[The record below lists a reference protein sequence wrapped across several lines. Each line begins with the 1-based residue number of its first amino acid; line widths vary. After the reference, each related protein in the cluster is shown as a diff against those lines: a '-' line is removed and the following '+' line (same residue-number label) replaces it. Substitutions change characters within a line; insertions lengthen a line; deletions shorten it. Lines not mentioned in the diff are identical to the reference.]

1 MSIQAI
7 KFVAATVLVAINS
20 ISSLF
25 AFYIGFRG
33 VSRDNFSMSW
43 STVFSILNHFSIGL
57 FIGLSIL
64 GLYSGSAVKF
74 QIVQRK
80 LLKSSTFQHYP
91 LPETILCLG
100 IFFLFTLEWFLQRV
114 MCKVCDNDN
123 EKSLHE
129 NNVLQKHSECIQD
142 EDLSDADEVELLV
155 WSKNSKVTP
164 TPRNRKLKYSS
175 SSRNSYVK
183 QYFSFGKSVLLSCAL
198 SLHSFFEGVSFG
210 VMNSFD
216 QVISMTVGMVMHQ
229 FLCAATLGFRL
240 AQSSVTH
247 IKRYIAIFVLL
258 CYLLVFPSGVL
269 SGYWFYEL
277 FTNSYAINSN
287 LTSLTNNS
295 FGLHEHEISGYIVIG
310 LVQNFA
316 ASSFLYVIL
325 FDALPTVLSVG
336 VRTSSMNHC
345 VYPTSQSSKIRILCF
360 CCLLMGFLLFCSLRI
375 LHY

>member
-7 KFVAATVLVAINS
+7 KFVTTAVLVALNS
-20 ISSLF
+20 ISSLI
-25 AFYIGFRG
+25 ALYIGFRD
-33 VSRDNFSMSW
+33 VNSDKFSMSW
-43 STVFSILNHFSIGL
+43 STVFSVLNHFSIGL
-57 FIGLSIL
+57 FIGLSIV
-64 GLYSGSAVKF
+64 GLYSGSAVKL

-80 LLKSSTFQHYP
+80 LLKSTTFQHYP

-100 IFFLFTLEWFLQRV
+100 IFFLFALEWFLHKV
-114 MCKVCDNDN
+114 MYKVCEYDMQ
-123 EKSLHE
+123 KSLHK
-129 NNVLQKHSECIQD
+129 NNGLQKHSECTQV
-142 EDLSDADEVELLV
+142 EDLSDADEVELLM
-155 WSKNSKVTP
+155 WSKNSNVNSS
-164 TPRNRKLKYSS
+164 PRNKKLKYSS
-175 SSRNSYVK
+175 SNRNSYDK

-229 FLCAATLGFRL
+229 FLCAATLAFRL
-240 AQSSVTH
+240 TQSSVTH

-269 SGYWFYEL
+269 SGYWFYES
-277 FTNSYAINSN
+277 FTNSNVTNPN

-295 FGLHEHEISGYIVIG
+295 FGLHEHEMSGYIVIG

-325 FDALPTVLSVG
+325 FDALPAVLSVG

-345 VYPTSQSSKIRILCF
+345 NYPTSQSSGIRILCF
-360 CCLLMGFLLFCSLRI
+360 CCLLMGFMLFCGLRI
-375 LHY
+375 LHH